1 MQAILDQVAPSYYMN
16 IREFANKTVEAV
28 VTAIRPMQM
37 DTAKKR
43 YEEFW
48 SLGLSAEP
56 KELTEDERQANWNR
70 SVRRARQNIRFLC
83 KQLGADRLFTLTYR
97 ENIED
102 RELVKK
108 NFKEFLRLVRSGIPG
123 VCSGIPGWQYVAVLE
138 RQDRGAY
145 HIHCAVKGFQKIK
158 ILRACWYKALG
169 SRPDATGADTPG
181 QIDVTSPRARWGATQ
196 RQWDTNKLASYIS
209 KYMHKTF
216 DENATEKKRYW
227 TAKGLK
233 FPVKHRIWLGAQNV
247 VDMVTEAYGLLES
260 FHGIQP
266 DFGMWLSS
274 DMCNFW
280 IGGRIE

>member
-1 MQAILDQVAPSYYMN
+1 MEAILDQVESSYYIN

-28 VTAIRPMQM
+28 VTAIRPLQM
-37 DTAKKR
+37 DQAKRR

-48 SLGLSAEP
+48 GMALRGEP
-56 KELTEDERQANWNR
+56 KELTYEERQANWNR

-102 RELVKK
+102 RERVKRD
-108 NFKEFLRLVRSGIPG
+108 FKEFLRLVRLS
-123 VCSGIPGWQYVAVLE
+123 IPGWQYVAVLE

-158 ILRACWYKALG
+158 ILRKCWYRALG
-169 SRPDATGADTPG
+169 AAEDATGSDTPG
-181 QIDVTSPRARWGATQ
+181 QIDVTSPRSRWGATQ
-196 RQWDTNKLASYIS
+196 RQWDTNKLASYVS

-216 DENATEKKRYW
+216 DENSSEKKRYW
-227 TAKGLK
+227 RSKELS
-233 FPVKHRIWLGAQNV
+233 FPVKHRIWMGAHNV
-247 VDMVTEAYGLLES
+247 VDMVVEAHGLLED
-260 FHGIQP
+260 FYGLQP

-274 DMCNFW
+274 DKCNFW
-280 IGGRIE
+280 IGGRVI

>member
-1 MQAILDQVAPSYYMN
+1 
-16 IREFANKTVEAV
+16 
-28 VTAIRPMQM
+28 M

-48 SLGLSAEP
+48 GIGLTTEA
-56 KELTEDERQANWNR
+56 KELTEDELQANWAR

-83 KQLGADRLFTLTYR
+83 KQLCADRLFTLTYR

-102 RELVKK
+102 REVVKK
-108 NFKEFLRLVRSGIPG
+108 NFKEFLRLVRLA
-123 VCSGIPGWQYVAVLE
+123 IPGWQYVAVLE

-145 HIHCAVKGFQKIK
+145 HIHCAVRGFQKIK
-158 ILRACWYKALG
+158 ILRACWYRALG
-169 SRPDATGADTPG
+169 ARADATGADTPG

-233 FPVKHRIWLGAQNV
+233 FPIKHRIWMGAQNV
-247 VDMVTEAYGLLES
+247 WDMVIEAHGVLEI
-260 FHGIQP
+260 FHGLKP

-274 DMCNFW
+274 DKCNFW

>member
-1 MQAILDQVAPSYYMN
+1 MDCILEQVSPSYYMN

-48 SLGLSAEP
+48 GFGLSAEP
-56 KELTEDERQANWNR
+56 KELTDEERQANWNR

-97 ENIED
+97 ENVQD
-102 RELVKK
+102 REQVKAD
-108 NFKEFLRLVRSGIPG
+108 FTRFIRMVRLL
-123 VCSGIPGWQYVAVLE
+123 IPGWQYVAVLE

-145 HIHCAVKGFQKIK
+145 HIHCAVRGFQKIK
-158 ILRACWYKALG
+158 ILRSCWYRALG
-169 SRPDATGADTPG
+169 ARPDATGADTPG

-209 KYMHKTF
+209 KYLHKTF
-216 DENATEKKRYW
+216 DETASEKKRYW

-233 FPVKHRIWLGAQNV
+233 LPVKHRIWMGAQNV
-247 VDMVTEAYGLLES
+247 WDMVKEAYGILDT
-260 FHGIQP
+260 FHGLQP

-274 DMCNFW
+274 DLCNFW
-280 IGGRIE
+280 IGGRVE